1 MNKLIRRG
9 VVLLALIAL
18 IAMTLPAAGGREPAA
33 DEMPDTIRIALLSP
47 FTGLGS
53 ILGEYIQRGAW
64 MAVQEINAAGG
75 IDGRDLDLRIYDT
88 QADASVAATVLR
100 RAINEDRVVA
110 VFGPNMS
117 SAVLGVHRLAE
128 QAKTPMLVGATSPS
142 FRYTEVGNP
151 YLFRLRADDGIKVYL
166 QVKYAIEELGI
177 ERPGVIYGSTDYST
191 ASLAVA
197 ERAFEEFGVEIVAAE
212 QITEGDADATGQI
225 LSLRRAGV
233 DGLIGLTHEPEAAV
247 VVSQMRELEFDI
259 PIIGFSAWGVP
270 AFTNLA
276 GDAAI
281 GVYSVQGFNPN
292 DERPEVRTFVEN
304 HAAQYRDR
312 PSDPAQCY
320 YDGIHL
326 LAKAIEQAGTTDGEV
341 LARTL
346 KEIEYHGV
354 QGRMKADEH
363 HNFTDISY
371 ISRFD
376 GEDWEIID
384 ILH

>member
-1 MNKLIRRG
+1 MSRSLKRIA
-9 VVLLALIAL
+9 VFVLLF
-18 IAMTLPAAGGREPAA
+18 AMIGMMVSAGGQREAEA
-33 DEMPDTIRIALLSP
+33 ETPDTIRIALLSP

-75 IDGRDLDLRIYDT
+75 IMGRELDLRIYDT

-100 RAINEDRVVA
+100 RAISEDRVVA

-117 SAVLGVHRLAE
+117 SAVLGVHRIAE
-128 QAKTPMLVGATSPS
+128 QNKTPMLVGATSPT

-151 YLFRLRADDGIKVYL
+151 YLFRLRADDGVKVVL
-166 QVKYAIEELGI
+166 QVKYAIEELGM

-197 ERAFEEFGVEIVAAE
+197 QAAFDQFGVEVVAAE

-247 VVSQMRELEFDI
+247 VVSQMRELGFDI

-292 DERPEVRTFVEN
+292 DDTPEVRTFVEN

-346 KEIEYHGV
+346 REIEYHGV

-371 ISRFD
+371 ISQFD
-376 GEDWEIID
+376 GNDWRIID
-384 ILH
+384 ILR

>member
-1 MNKLIRRG
+1 MKRLAKRG
-9 VVLLALIAL
+9 VILLVLIAL
-18 IAMTLPAAGGREPAA
+18 VGMILPAAGGREAEP
-33 DEMPDTIRIALLSP
+33 EEPDIIRIALLSP

-64 MAVQEINAAGG
+64 MAVQEINEAGG

-100 RAINEDRVVA
+100 RAIDEDRVVA

-117 SAVLGVHRLAE
+117 SAVLGVHRIAE

-151 YLFRLRADDGIKVYL
+151 YLFRLRADDGVKVYL

-177 ERPGVIYGSTDYST
+177 TRPGVIYGSTDYCT

-197 ERAFEEFGVEIVAAE
+197 EAAFEEFGVEIVAAE

-276 GDAAI
+276 GDAAT

-292 DERPEVRTFVEN
+292 DDTPEVRRFVEN
-304 HAAQYRDR
+304 HAAQYTDR

-320 YDGIHL
+320 YDGIHM
-326 LAKAIEQAGTTDGEV
+326 LAKAIEQAGTTDGEA
-341 LARTL
+341 LAQTL
-346 KEIEYHGV
+346 REMEYYGV

-371 ISRFD
+371 ISQFD
-376 GEDWEIID
+376 GEDWAIID
-384 ILH
+384 ILR